1 MGDGY
6 TPRMTQTHDAT
17 QRQGD
22 SQGRDA
28 DHPGELPARGW
39 KEVLSRVR
47 VEIKRDRVPLLSAGV
62 AFFTLLALV
71 PGLAA
76 LISIYGL
83 VGDPS
88 QVEQRVTDL
97 MGAAPAEAR
106 NLVTSQARSILEQSN
121 GATGI
126 GLIVSIALALWSAS
140 SGMQHLVEAVNMA
153 YDEEEGRGF
162 LKLRAVALSLTVG
175 LIVFLLVAIVVIA
188 ALPALMAD
196 WGAPGPV
203 RVLVGI
209 ARWPLLAGLLLT
221 ALALLYRYAP
231 DRDQPKWSWVS
242 PGAIAA
248 TVLWVVGSL
257 LFSLYTANFGKY
269 NETYGSL
276 GAIVIVM
283 LWLMLTAYVVIA
295 GAELNAES
303 ERQTA
308 VDSTKGHPESMGRRG
323 AVAADTLG

>member
-1 MGDGY
+1 
-6 TPRMTQTHDAT
+6 MTHTHEAT
-17 QRQGD
+17 QAQD
-22 SQGRDA
+22 SEGRDA
-28 DHPGELPARGW
+28 DHPGEVPARGW
-39 KEVLSRVR
+39 KDVLSRVR
-47 VEIKRDRVPLLSAGV
+47 VEIKRDRVPLLAAGV

-83 VGDPS
+83 VGDPA

-106 NLVTSQARSILEQSN
+106 ELVTTQARSILEQSS

-126 GLIVSIALALWSAS
+126 GLVVSIALALWSAS

-153 YDEEEGRGF
+153 YDEEESRGF
-162 LKLRAVALSLTVG
+162 VKLRAVALSMTVG

-196 WGAPGPV
+196 WGAPDAV
-203 RVLVGI
+203 RVVVGI
-209 ARWPLLAGLLLT
+209 ARWPLLAGLLLA

-257 LFSLYTANFGKY
+257 LFSVYTANFGKY

-308 VDSTKGHPESMGRRG
+308 VDSTKGHPESMGSRG